1 MGWASGLQ
9 AGMRLGETIRQA
21 QLERDLAE
29 EAKKYKV
36 TEGAYGPELGS
47 NIEQLRG
54 LQQQNPELA
63 NQYEPAIAELQRR
76 QGLTAPDYS
85 VSSGGQNFATMQEA
99 QRGVSQARTQG
110 LADVYRGYGQIDK
123 ASEMEARAQQQ
134 ELASYGLSKAR
145 REEATENKI
154 LDVDKRSSEYLTK
167 RLTNAD
173 GTMRTADATDLV
185 AQVQNRAVLLN
196 EAGLGREA
204 TKALQDW
211 QGIAVNTMQ
220 LQKGQRENDL
230 QVAVGALATSGDL
243 GPARA
248 FYDKYV
254 LDGAKVTDLK
264 QNKDGSIT
272 VSRVRDDGVKL
283 PDEKLASVQ
292 ALVAGLNSFR
302 DPMALYNYSQDQ
314 FKNNLQIRQVAATE
328 RSAAA
333 SEARAA
339 AADKLTGAQVD
350 FYKARTQALQ
360 QPVLSEAQVTARAK
374 EMLKS
379 RQINPDTNKP
389 YTIQEATDFIKS
401 GGRDPVMEKLDAV
414 LGGSGVDPFAP
425 TAAPAA
431 SAASATPVS
440 GPALTR
446 MGTGERNPFV
456 DASGRPLVAAPAGAA
471 APITRVPG
479 AVAET
484 VQQGLSSAQ
493 ANYINYLQ
501 SKIDSKQPLTADE
514 AFRARQFGLTK

>member
-9 AGMRLGETIRQA
+9 AGMRLGESIRQA

-29 EAKKYKV
+29 EAKKYRV
-36 TEGAYGPELGS
+36 TEGAYGSELGS

-85 VSSGGQNFATMQEA
+85 VASGGQNFATMQEA
-99 QRGVSQARTQG
+99 QRAVAPMRTAG
-110 LADVYRGYGQIDK
+110 LANVYRGYGMEDR
-123 ASEMEARAQQQ
+123 AGELEARAQQQ
-134 ELASYGLSKAR
+134 QLTGLQLR
-145 REEATENKI
+145 RGQREEDTENKI

-254 LDGAKVTDLK
+254 LDGAKVTNLK

-314 FKNNLQIRQVAATE
+314 FKNNLQVRQVAATE
-328 RSAAA
+328 ASAKAA
-333 SEARAA
+333 QSRAEDARELTKANKGLIDARIANLEAR
-339 AADKLTGAQVD
+339 T
-350 FYKARTQALQ
+350 KALGEA
-360 QPVLSEAQVTARAK
+360 PPLSEAQVTARAK

-379 RQINPDTNKP
+379 RPINPQTKKP
-389 YTIQEATDFIKS
+389 YTITEATEFIKS
-401 GGRDPVMEKLDAV
+401 GGRDPVADALDRA
-414 LGGSGVDPFAP
+414 LGGNIDPFA
-425 TAAPAA
+425 
-431 SAASATPVS
+431 
-440 GPALTR
+440 
-446 MGTGERNPFV
+446 
-456 DASGRPLVAAPAGAA
+456 D
-471 APITRVPG
+471 
-479 AVAET
+479 
-484 VQQGLSSAQ
+484 
-493 ANYINYLQ
+493 
-501 SKIDSKQPLTADE
+501 
-514 AFRARQFGLTK
+514 

>member
-9 AGMRLGETIRQA
+9 AGMRLGESIRQA

-29 EAKKYKV
+29 EAKKYKIS
-36 TEGAYGPELGS
+36 EYNPEQANLNSAIDAAIQRKTGLVAGGDGMAPTQ
-47 NIEQLRG
+47 IPEQMDTSAG
-54 LQQQNPELA
+54 LQSAARAARTATP
-63 NQYEPAIAELQRR
+63 QYSFGDQ
-76 QGLTAPDYS
+76 T
-85 VSSGGQNFATMQEA
+85 FATMQEA
-99 QRGVSQARTQG
+99 QQAIAPLRTAG
-110 LADVYRGYGQIDK
+110 LADVYRGYGMEDR
-123 ASEMEARAQQQ
+123 ASQLEAQAQQQ
-134 ELASYGLSKAR
+134 QLTGLQLR
-145 REEATENKI
+145 RGQREEATENKI

-254 LDGAKVTDLK
+254 LDGAKVTNLK

-314 FKNNLQIRQVAATE
+314 FKNNLQVRQVAATE
-328 RSAAA
+328 ASAKAA
-333 SEARAA
+333 QSRAEDARELTKANKGLIDARIANLEAR
-339 AADKLTGAQVD
+339 T
-350 FYKARTQALQ
+350 KALGEA
-360 QPVLSEAQVTARAK
+360 PPLSEAQVTARAK

-379 RQINPDTNKP
+379 RPINPQTKKP
-389 YTIQEATDFIKS
+389 YTITEATEFIKS
-401 GGRDPVMEKLDAV
+401 GGRDPVADALDRA
-414 LGGSGVDPFAP
+414 LGGNIDPFA
-425 TAAPAA
+425 
-431 SAASATPVS
+431 
-440 GPALTR
+440 
-446 MGTGERNPFV
+446 
-456 DASGRPLVAAPAGAA
+456 D
-471 APITRVPG
+471 
-479 AVAET
+479 
-484 VQQGLSSAQ
+484 
-493 ANYINYLQ
+493 
-501 SKIDSKQPLTADE
+501 
-514 AFRARQFGLTK
+514 

>member
-1 MGWASGLQ
+1 L
-9 AGMRLGETIRQA
+9 
-21 QLERDLAE
+21 
-29 EAKKYKV
+29 
-36 TEGAYGPELGS
+36 
-47 NIEQLRG
+47 QLR
-54 LQQQNPELA
+54 
-63 NQYEPAIAELQRR
+63 R
-76 QGLTAPDYS
+76 
-85 VSSGGQNFATMQEA
+85 GQ
-99 QRGVSQARTQG
+99 
-110 LADVYRGYGQIDK
+110 
-123 ASEMEARAQQQ
+123 
-134 ELASYGLSKAR
+134 
-145 REEATENKI
+145 REEDTENKI

-254 LDGAKVTDLK
+254 LDGAKVTNLK

-314 FKNNLQIRQVAATE
+314 FKNNLQVRQVAATE
-328 RSAAA
+328 ASAKAA
-333 SEARAA
+333 QSRAEDARELTKANKGLIDARIANLEAR
-339 AADKLTGAQVD
+339 T
-350 FYKARTQALQ
+350 KALGEA
-360 QPVLSEAQVTARAK
+360 PPLSEAQVTARAK

-379 RQINPDTNKP
+379 RPINPQTKKP
-389 YTIQEATDFIKS
+389 YTITEATEFIKS
-401 GGRDPVMEKLDAV
+401 GGRDPVADALDRA
-414 LGGSGVDPFAP
+414 LGGNIDPFA
-425 TAAPAA
+425 
-431 SAASATPVS
+431 
-440 GPALTR
+440 
-446 MGTGERNPFV
+446 
-456 DASGRPLVAAPAGAA
+456 D
-471 APITRVPG
+471 
-479 AVAET
+479 
-484 VQQGLSSAQ
+484 
-493 ANYINYLQ
+493 
-501 SKIDSKQPLTADE
+501 
-514 AFRARQFGLTK
+514 